1 MTTRLQTITAN
12 AFRLTS
18 MATANEAHIG
28 RAIRR
33 HELADDHR
41 PRMPKTPDRT
51 EVEREG
57 LQRVSDAAVLEF
69 LRTCPDG
76 VSTMRAIQDGL
87 TGVVRPASVQNALRN
102 MNGAAGFIRKH
113 VSSTG
118 NRNWYELTDKGRR
131 S

>member
-1 MTTRLQTITAN
+1 
-12 AFRLTS
+12 

-28 RAIRR
+28 RVIRR

-41 PRMPKTPDRT
+41 PRMPKTPDRS